1 MRWCDCVC
9 VCVCVRVC
17 ACRTSSVERW
27 CIVILHGY
35 KSLSDCWDRCSS
47 SLVRRAHTQQKQKH
61 KQKYKGERRERER
74 EGEGEGERA
83 SATEGKTDTEGRAGW
98 RRRPGARVERESARE
113 REKNERKGRRRT
125 IVKTARRTSVFIRC
139 NDASVASLF
148 VPLAFAAAVLAAA
161 RAAPSTPASP
171 APPAPRPWNVPCA
184 LLSC

>member
-1 MRWCDCVC
+1 MRYEVVRLWGCATVRVC
-9 VCVCVRVC
+9 VCV
-17 ACRTSSVERW
+17 CRTSSVERW

-47 SLVRRAHTQQKQKH
+47 SLVRRAHTQQKQK
-61 KQKYKGERRERER
+61 QKHKGERGRRR
-74 EGEGEGERA
+74 GRKGEGNR
-83 SATEGKTDTEGRAGW
+83 GKTDTEGRAGW